1 MRQERILFSGD
12 EFMLMGKN
20 LNGGVAHWLAML
32 QKLAPYRKDF
42 DRLCAGAWIMDAS
55 AFDAQLAC
63 AKYILDGHEG
73 EPAEA
78 GHFPSTERFDEA
90 GRPSPMISAS
100 CTNEIGI
107 APVSSR

>member
-1 MRQERILFSGD
+1 
-12 EFMLMGKN
+12 MLMGKN

-42 DRLCAGAWIMDAS
+42 DQLCAGAWIMDAS

-90 GRPSPMISAS
+90 GAADLETPPA
-100 CTNEIGI
+100 
-107 APVSSR
+107 APRRWTEEHERRD